1 MTISKAELI
10 NHGFIYTHDLML
22 NGDMAKFVAKKS
34 GISES
39 ASIYLWA
46 SPLLDGDE
54 FEVLYIGKAGY
65 GIKRRF
71 GQHTGGFKNGA
82 TGKSN
87 LKLIKEHIQAGNQIQ
102 VFARNSATI
111 SLFGAEASLYST
123 EEEAMCKAYEP
134 LWNRASF
141 PAISGNGEVIKSK
154 GDVLESTN
162 LMFDPEVDF
171 SQFSNFE
178 DLHAFY
184 LSLEISGKK
193 KFIQLLSLISK
204 IAPFSD
210 MPQKI
215 VGGYSGQLGGYD
227 NMPML
232 VFSPTGASG
241 RALPNQ
247 WGVRIPLVDDE
258 DKNKPLTIIIHGKY
272 KNPTLDEKLILS
284 GDRDEF
290 RPLDL
295 DDFINNFKQ
304 YIVINN

>member
-1 MTISKAELI
+1 
-10 NHGFIYTHDLML
+10 
-22 NGDMAKFVAKKS
+22 MAKFLAIKS
-34 GISES
+34 EISET

-46 SPLLDGDE
+46 SPLLGNDE

-71 GQHTGGFKNGA
+71 GQHTAGFKNSA

-87 LKLIKEHIQAGNQIQ
+87 LKLITEHIQTGNQIQ

-141 PAISGNGEVIKSK
+141 PAISANGEVVKSS
-154 GDVLESTN
+154 GDAAESNN
-162 LMFDPEVDF
+162 LIFDPEVDF
-171 SQFSNFE
+171 SQFANPE
-178 DLHAFY
+178 ELHAFY

-193 KFIQLLSLISK
+193 KFIQLLNLISK
-204 IAPFSD
+204 ISPFSG

-215 VGGYSGQLGGYD
+215 VGGYSGQIDGYD
-227 NMPML
+227 NIPML

-241 RALPNQ
+241 KALPNQ
-247 WGVRIPLVDDE
+247 WGIRIPLIDND
-258 DKNKPLTIIIHGKY
+258 DKNKPLTVIINDKY
-272 KNPTLDEKLILS
+272 KNPTQGEKLISS
-284 GDRDEF
+284 GDKNEF

-295 DDFINNFKQ
+295 DDFIQNYKK
-304 YIVINN
+304 YIAINN

>member
-1 MTISKAELI
+1 MTISKADLVS
-10 NHGFIYTHDLML
+10 HGFTYTHDLVL
-22 NGDMAKFVAKKS
+22 NGELAKFVAKES
-34 GISES
+34 GISET
-39 ASIYLWA
+39 ASIYLWV
-46 SPLLDGDE
+46 SPLSGIDE
-54 FEVLYIGKAGY
+54 FEILYIGKAGY

-87 LKLIKEHIQAGNQIQ
+87 LKLIKEHIQSGNQIQ

-141 PAISGNGEVIKSK
+141 PTILDSGEVMKSS
-154 GDVLESTN
+154 GDEIESIN
-162 LMFDPEVDF
+162 AIYQPEVDF
-171 SQFSNFE
+171 SQFANTE
-178 DLHAFY
+178 DIHAFY
-184 LSLEISGKK
+184 SSLEILGKK

-204 IAPFSD
+204 ISPFSG

-215 VGGYSGQLGGYD
+215 VGGYSGQLPGYD
-227 NMPML
+227 GIPML

-241 RALPNQ
+241 KALPKQ
-247 WGVRIPLVDDE
+247 WGVRIPLVNNDDQ
-258 DKNKPLTIIIHGKY
+258 NKSLTIIINDKY
-272 KNPTLDEKLILS
+272 KNPTLDEALILC
-284 GDRDEF
+284 GDKNEF

-295 DDFINNFKQ
+295 DDFIKNYKK

>member
-1 MTISKAELI
+1 MTISKADLVS
-10 NHGFIYTHDLML
+10 HGFTYTHDLVL
-22 NGDMAKFVAKKS
+22 NGELAKFVAKES
-34 GISES
+34 GISET
-39 ASIYLWA
+39 ASIYLWV
-46 SPLLDGDE
+46 SPLSGIDE
-54 FEVLYIGKAGY
+54 FEILYIGKAGY

-87 LKLIKEHIQAGNQIQ
+87 LKLIKEHIHSGNQIQ

-141 PAISGNGEVIKSK
+141 PTILDSGEAMKSSGDEIESINAIYQ
-154 GDVLESTN
+154 
-162 LMFDPEVDF
+162 PEVDF
-171 SQFSNFE
+171 SQFANTE
-178 DLHAFY
+178 DIHAFY
-184 LSLEISGKK
+184 SSLEILGKK

-204 IAPFSD
+204 ISPFSG

-215 VGGYSGQLGGYD
+215 VGGYSGQLPGYD
-227 NMPML
+227 GIPML

-241 RALPNQ
+241 KALPKQ
-247 WGVRIPLVDDE
+247 WGVRIPLVNNDDQ
-258 DKNKPLTIIIHGKY
+258 NKSLTIIINDKY
-272 KNPTLDEKLILS
+272 KNPTLDETLILC
-284 GDRDEF
+284 GDKNEF

-295 DDFINNFKQ
+295 DDFIKNYKK